1 MSRRARRGAATSAES
16 ARQPVAVSERSDSK
30 NADAPLG
37 SRRRRKRDLAAAETG
52 AAATSIALAQDDEQ
66 DTAATGDSADA
77 PIAEHETSV
86 GASDAVAETTNSASE
101 LADGSDTDASAS
113 ASASASAKDDAHAVI
128 SLDQLPAAL
137 REALIFS
144 PDEPEEDART
154 LQLGEPLVL
163 SAAADIV
170 VSTGET
176 NSAND
181 VNALVDEMPFD
192 EDGPYEEVLPFDED
206 GPYDEVPSPAGLS
219 FDRNLT
225 VGSVSELPDPV
236 QTATWRDMPPPTVE
250 QAAQSEHP
258 EHPEKSEQPE
268 HPDES
273 APHAEVAESIAGTA
287 DSSSDDGIRIADLA
301 DSGSIDSEHAA
312 PDAIA
317 DSDGDTDTDTDAGA
331 DAAVDTDADTAADAD
346 REDESAEPVDAAP
359 VLTPMTQIDYFAD
372 ADADADAEPDVASTA
387 EAVQVDESDEADDV
401 EVLENVAVDARS
413 DEPDATTPS
422 VLLTDQGHS
431 EETAGDAPE
440 ASTELEATPEVE
452 ATPERELLEDSPP
465 EHVAES
471 AEDREAST
479 EDTASAEGTA
489 SAEDESSTVESDE
502 LAQASNAAANIVE
515 DPGAAIDE
523 VQAENNVV
531 VATETESPVVD
542 TTDLENVEIV
552 DIDAEID
559 ENDHAEDSAQ
569 GEDADED
576 ADARA
581 TSDGAEFTEYDSRE
595 REHEQEQEQEDGMSG
610 DMNERAAVAEQARA
624 IPEPLVEP
632 APLPRS
638 SFEPDLSKLGRTD
651 AAPDDVEP
659 LRVKPVRPLGEEAV
673 FTTADRLRASAFAPV
688 ASERVADHPAPAA
701 VADDEAPIAAEAEPS
716 SHGTQPRSAVAAAQ
730 AQAGPI
736 APEQDRTE
744 SSSAAENH
752 AGVDTCSQCGNELSE
767 SDIFCGSCGFVKH
780 GVGPSSRVAAPVRDP
795 FPWGTPSGEK
805 TVANAPESNELN
817 ASAENLSPE
826 SDAIAEAIP
835 ASAEVNRAE
844 QDDEAEQ
851 SAGVES
857 ADVPVEN
864 ENQSSDIDARSADQ
878 SAAVPAIAE
887 VAEAPNDDLKP
898 QPELDDVESSE
909 ILEPRTSAESATA
922 AAAKAEDAPSE
933 SFDAGVAEAVDS
945 ASERGEAIP
954 LIEPGSVEPEQPVVS
969 GAEANAPQTESRE
982 EGPVA
987 DAAQPHLEA
996 APPLET
1002 GAEGEDMKGNAAA
1015 ATTAS
1020 GVPGFSVLAPPPKS
1034 NQRVELPISPPVPLA
1049 ALGADEADIEDT
1061 RIVERSVT
1069 GTRFVLQFS
1078 TGDSVIVT
1086 GNGLVG
1092 RNPIPEPS
1100 EKFDIVVPIT
1110 DPSKSVSKTHLEF
1123 GQMSGV
1129 FWISDR
1135 YSGNG
1140 TIVREPGAEPKRCE
1154 PGKRYRVVRGTRV
1167 EIGEQFFI
1175 VS

>member
-1 MSRRARRGAATSAES
+1 E
-16 ARQPVAVSERSDSK
+16 
-30 NADAPLG
+30 
-37 SRRRRKRDLAAAETG
+37 
-52 AAATSIALAQDDEQ
+52 
-66 DTAATGDSADA
+66 
-77 PIAEHETSV
+77 
-86 GASDAVAETTNSASE
+86 
-101 LADGSDTDASAS
+101 
-113 ASASASAKDDAHAVI
+113 
-128 SLDQLPAAL
+128 
-137 REALIFS
+137 
-144 PDEPEEDART
+144 
-154 LQLGEPLVL
+154 
-163 SAAADIV
+163 
-170 VSTGET
+170 
-176 NSAND
+176 
-181 VNALVDEMPFD
+181 
-192 EDGPYEEVLPFDED
+192 
-206 GPYDEVPSPAGLS
+206 
-219 FDRNLT
+219 
-225 VGSVSELPDPV
+225 
-236 QTATWRDMPPPTVE
+236 
-250 QAAQSEHP
+250 
-258 EHPEKSEQPE
+258 
-268 HPDES
+268 
-273 APHAEVAESIAGTA
+273 AEV
-287 DSSSDDGIRIADLA
+287 
-301 DSGSIDSEHAA
+301 
-312 PDAIA
+312 
-317 DSDGDTDTDTDAGA
+317 
-331 DAAVDTDADTAADAD
+331 
-346 REDESAEPVDAAP
+346 
-359 VLTPMTQIDYFAD
+359 
-372 ADADADAEPDVASTA
+372 
-387 EAVQVDESDEADDV
+387 
-401 EVLENVAVDARS
+401 VAVDARS
-413 DEPDATTPS
+413 DEPEATTSS

-431 EETAGDAPE
+431 EETAGDASE

-471 AEDREAST
+471 AEDLEAST
-479 EDTASAEGTA
+479 EGTA
-489 SAEDESSTVESDE
+489 STEDESSAVESDE

-515 DPGAAIDE
+515 DTDAAIDE
-523 VQAENNVV
+523 AQADHTAVV
-531 VATETESPVVD
+531 DTETESPVVD
-542 TTDLENVEIV
+542 TTDLENVETV
-552 DIDAEID
+552 DADSDPISGEASRAVTAESAASESI
-559 ENDHAEDSAQ
+559 AETEPEVEPEVEFGAETEAEAGAETGTE
-569 GEDADED
+569 GEDADAIRD
-576 ADARA
+576 A
-581 TSDGAEFTEYDSRE
+581 AESTDDDSRE
-595 REHEQEQEQEDGMSG
+595 REGERQQEQEQEDGVSG
-610 DMNERAAVAEQARA
+610 DMNEKAAIAEQARA

-651 AAPDDVEP
+651 VAPDDVEP

-716 SHGTQPRSAVAAAQ
+716 GHGTQPRSAIAAAQ

-780 GVGPSSRVAAPVRDP
+780 GVGPSSRAAAPVLDP
-795 FPWGTPSGEK
+795 FPWGTPSAEK

-817 ASAENLSPE
+817 ASVENLSPE
-826 SDAIAEAIP
+826 PDVIAEVIP

-851 SAGVES
+851 SAAVES

-909 ILEPRTSAESATA
+909 IAEPRASAESSIA

-933 SFDAGVAEAVDS
+933 SIDVPVTEAVDS

-954 LIEPGSVEPEQPVVS
+954 LIEPGSVEP
-969 GAEANAPQTESRE
+969 
-982 EGPVA
+982 
-987 DAAQPHLEA
+987 AQHHLEA

-1002 GAEGEDMKGNAAA
+1002 GVEGEDIQENAAA

-1020 GVPGFSVLAPPPKS
+1020 GAPGFSVLAPPPKS